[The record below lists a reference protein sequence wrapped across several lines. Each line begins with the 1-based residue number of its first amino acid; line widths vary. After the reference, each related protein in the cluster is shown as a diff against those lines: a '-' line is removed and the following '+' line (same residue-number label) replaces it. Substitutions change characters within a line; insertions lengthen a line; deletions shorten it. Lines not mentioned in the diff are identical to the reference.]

1 MALIAHTSFAGAGN
15 VSAAVN
21 TSGATL
27 LVAVLTTGTGMQDSK
42 SNTWTQL
49 TPQTGQFGS
58 SQAIWYVS
66 NPIVGTLHTF
76 QDSGGA
82 NLSSACI
89 EAHDSFSAF
98 DVETGAS
105 NVADTGSG
113 GSGGSLTPSTA
124 ANLMISGI
132 GGGPNGLTIGSGY
145 TISDQVAVA
154 GGSNFG
160 SGLAYLIQA
169 SATAQNPIWS
179 GFSTAASGI
188 CNAVFKGGGGGTA
201 YTLTADA
208 GSYAVT
214 GTAVTFPVT
223 RKITADSG
231 SYLVTGTAATLT
243 AAIHTHYTIT
253 ALSGSYLITGTRAT
267 LRWSGAPPVTGN
279 FPQCLNIAVMGL

>member
-49 TPQTGQFGS
+49 TPQTGSFGS

-66 NPIVGTLHTF
+66 NPIVGSLHTF

-105 NVADTGSG
+105 NVNVPPGQ
-113 GSGGSLTPSTA
+113 GGSLTPSTA

-132 GGGPNGLTIGSGY
+132 GGGPISVTIDSGY
-145 TISDQVAVA
+145 TITDTNPIT
-154 GGSNFG
+154 GGAFFG
-160 SGLAYLIQA
+160 TSLAYLIQA
-169 SATAQNPIWS
+169 AATAQNPAWS
-179 GFSTAASGI
+179 GSTGATSGV

-201 YTLTADA
+201 YTLTADV

-214 GTAVTFPVT
+214 GTAATL
-223 RKITADSG
+223 TAQHRMTVDAG

-243 AAIHTHYTIT
+243 ASIHTHYTLS